1 MRTFLILAR
10 YASRTVYDEA
20 KDALASS
27 SLFWPPTLARWLR
40 AWLRHVRVECQLGG
54 YETYLWARAKL
65 GLRMVQVQ
73 DSFRE

>member
-27 SLFWPPTLARWLR
+27 SLLWPPTFFSWLR
-40 AWLRHVRVECQLGG
+40 AWLRHARVELQLGG
-54 YETYLWARAKL
+54 YETYLWARARL
-65 GLRMVQVQ
+65 GLRMVAVQ